1 MNKYGLTFHHLGLAT
16 QDAETAKRF
25 LSGMGYS
32 VGSTCYDPLQKVN
45 LNLCVCNSQP
55 DVELITQADTNG
67 PLESY
72 LKNTTALLYH
82 TCYVSKDVDLSLKK
96 LKEDDMR
103 VMPISLAKPAVLFDN
118 APVSFYMIKAVGLI
132 EIIHDE
138 R

>member
-32 VGSTCYDPLQKVN
+32 VGSTCYDPLQRVN
-45 LNLCVCNSQP
+45 LNLCVCDSQP
-55 DVELITQADTNG
+55 DVELITQADTDG
-67 PLESY
+67 PLETY

-82 TCYVSKDVDLSLKK
+82 TCYVSKDVEASLKE
-96 LKEDDMR
+96 LKNDGMR
-103 VMPISLAKPAVLFDN
+103 VVPISPAKPAVLFDN
-118 APVSFYMIKAVGLI
+118 TPVSFYMIKAVGLI
-132 EIIHDE
+132 EIIHNE